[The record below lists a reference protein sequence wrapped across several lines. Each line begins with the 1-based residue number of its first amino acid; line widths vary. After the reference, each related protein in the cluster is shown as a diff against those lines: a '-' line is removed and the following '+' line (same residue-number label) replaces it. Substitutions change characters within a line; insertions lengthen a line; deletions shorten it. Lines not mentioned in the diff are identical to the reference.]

1 MGGILMIMNLQGQL
15 TILKSM
21 NIKPNFSELAREY
34 DLDRR
39 TVKKYYEGYE
49 GKSKTRNKSSRLDQ
63 YYIEIKEKLAI
74 NGVTINGV
82 YQYFKDK
89 YGDIGTY
96 SNFNKYVKLKNLK
109 PKKAIRGHARFETPP
124 GKQAQVDWKEDIK
137 LTSKYGEVFIFNVF
151 SYKLGNSRFC
161 CYNYKKNKTQ
171 QDVFESLIES
181 FKMTGGVPKEILFDN
196 MKTVVDITKDGRKIN
211 SKLKA
216 FADDFG
222 FKITLCKP
230 RHSYTKGKVESAN
243 KFVEWILPY
252 DGEFENESDI
262 IELLQRINSKVNQA
276 PNQATNIPPILLF
289 QKEKEY
295 LLPLP
300 SNHIIESY
308 MNYDRQTKVHKDSLI
323 TYKGSKYS
331 VPPKYIGKSVTL
343 RRIDKELQIYFN
355 TDLISTHQLSDNK
368 INYNE
373 CDYKE
378 ILGSVLKNKS
388 TDDIESLAEANLK
401 QFDAFL

>member
-1 MGGILMIMNLQGQL
+1 MIISYILFMGGILMIMNLQGQL

-151 SYKLGNSRFC
+151 SYKLEIQDSVVLLI
-161 CYNYKKNKTQ
+161 KKIKHNK
-171 QDVFESLIES
+171 
-181 FKMTGGVPKEILFDN
+181 MY
-196 MKTVVDITKDGRKIN
+196 
-211 SKLKA
+211 LKA
-216 FADDFG
+216 
-222 FKITLCKP
+222 
-230 RHSYTKGKVESAN
+230 
-243 KFVEWILPY
+243 
-252 DGEFENESDI
+252 
-262 IELLQRINSKVNQA
+262 
-276 PNQATNIPPILLF
+276 
-289 QKEKEY
+289 
-295 LLPLP
+295 
-300 SNHIIESY
+300 
-308 MNYDRQTKVHKDSLI
+308 
-323 TYKGSKYS
+323 
-331 VPPKYIGKSVTL
+331 
-343 RRIDKELQIYFN
+343 
-355 TDLISTHQLSDNK
+355 
-368 INYNE
+368 
-373 CDYKE
+373 
-378 ILGSVLKNKS
+378 
-388 TDDIESLAEANLK
+388 
-401 QFDAFL
+401 

>member
-1 MGGILMIMNLQGQL
+1 MIMNLQGQL

-21 NIKPNFSELAREY
+21 NIKPNFSELARKY
-34 DLDRR
+34 NLDRR
-39 TVKKYYEGYE
+39 TIKKYYEGYE
-49 GKSKTRNKSSRLDQ
+49 GKTKNRSKGSKLDR
-63 YYIEIKEKLAI
+63 YYAEIKEKLAI
-74 NGVTINGV
+74 NGVTVSGV
-82 YQYFKDK
+82 YQYLKDK
-89 YGDIGTY
+89 YSDIGTY
-96 SNFNKYVKLKNLK
+96 SNFNKYIKLKKLK
-109 PKKAIRGHARFETPP
+109 PKRTGKAHARFETPP
-124 GKQAQVDWKEDIK
+124 GKQAQVDWKEDVK
-137 LTSKYGEVFIFNVF
+137 LTSKYGEVFTFNVF
-151 SYKLGNSRFC
+151 TYKLGNSRYC
-161 CYNYKKNKTQ
+161 CFTYRKSKTQ

-243 KFVEWILPY
+243 KFVEWLLPY
-252 DGEFENESDI
+252 DKEFKNEADL
-262 IELLQRINSKVNQA
+262 IEALQRINSKVNQL
-276 PNQATNIPPILLF
+276 PNQTTNISPILLF

-295 LLPLP
+295 LQPLP

-308 MNYDRQTKVHKDSLI
+308 MDYNRKTKVHKDSLI

-331 VPPKYIGKSVTL
+331 VPPKYIGKTVTL
-343 RRIDKELQIYFN
+343 KNTDKELQIYFN
-355 TDLISTHQLSDNK
+355 TDLISRHQISENK
-368 INYNE
+368 FNYNE
-373 CDYKE
+373 GDYKE
-378 ILGSVLKNKS
+378 ILKSVLKNKG

-401 QFDAFL
+401 QFDSLL

>member
-1 MGGILMIMNLQGQL
+1 MIMNLQGQL

-161 CYNYKKNKTQ
+161 CFTYKKNKTQ

-222 FKITLCKP
+222 FKIILCKP

-343 RRIDKELQIYFN
+343 RIIDKELQIYFN